1 MINLEDEIAFTIWS
15 TQTGNAS
22 RNWWTERTTEGE
34 RDQYVRAAKMVV
46 RRLTEL
52 NTLK

>member
-1 MINLEDEIAFTIWS
+1 MVDLEDEIAFTIWT

-22 RNWWTERTTEGE
+22 REWWRDRTTEGE

-46 RRLTEL
+46 RRLSQL
-52 NTLK
+52 GIR

>member
-1 MINLEDEIAFTIWS
+1 MLNLEDEIAFMIWS

-22 RNWWTERTTEGE
+22 REWWENRTTEAE
-34 RDQYVRAAKMVV
+34 RDQYERAAKMVV

-52 NTLK
+52 GII